1 MGRDD
6 TDNNA
11 KAQRF
16 QNFQSRRRR
25 NFLLIFGMKIFGIVA
40 AVFLVGG
47 CISTPLETSPAIRY
61 EFRQTEMGVPFRIV
75 LYAYSK
81 NAAEGGAAAAFARIK
96 QINDIMTDYDSDSEL
111 SRLSL
116 TSGQDKEVP
125 VSPDLWTVLA
135 RAQDLAE
142 RSKGAFDVTVGP
154 YVNLWRYARRQ
165 GALPDPAR
173 LTKARA
179 SVGYTKMQLN
189 PQRHSVK
196 LLVPDMRLDLGGI
209 AKGYAVD
216 QALRTLVRVGITNAL
231 VQGGGDIGVSG
242 PPPNKAGWHIELPP
256 LDATNAPQAR
266 YITVSHAGI
275 STSGDLFQRLELNGV
290 RYSHIIDPRT
300 GVGLTDH
307 RIVTVVAP
315 DDFTAD
321 GLTKVMSVLPPK
333 QALKFISRTPGAF
346 VRIVRKPGANV
357 PVEVYQSSGFHSLGR

>member
-1 MGRDD
+1 MFATG
-6 TDNNA
+6 
-11 KAQRF
+11 K
-16 QNFQSRRRR
+16 SLCY
-25 NFLLIFGMKIFGIVA
+25 FLGMKVFGFLGLIFF
-40 AVFLVGG
+40 VGG
-47 CISTPLETSPAIRY
+47 CVSTPVETRTATRY

-75 LYAYSK
+75 VYAYSK
-81 NAAEGGAAAAFARIK
+81 NAAEGGAATAFARIK

-116 TSGQDKEVP
+116 TSGQDKEVT

-135 RAQDLAE
+135 RAQDLAQ
-142 RSKGAFDVTVGP
+142 RSKGAFDATVGP

-165 GALPDPAR
+165 GTLPDAAR
-173 LTKARA
+173 LAKARA
-179 SVGYTKMQLN
+179 SVGYTKVQLN

-196 LLVPDMRLDLGGI
+196 LLAPDMRLDLGGI

-242 PPPNKAGWHIELPP
+242 PPPNKAGWHIEMPP

-266 YITVSHAGI
+266 YITVSHAGV
-275 STSGDLFQRLELNGV
+275 STSGDLFQRLELNGI

-300 GVGLTDH
+300 GFGLTDH
-307 RIVTVVAP
+307 RLVTVVAP

-333 QALKFISRTPGAF
+333 EALKFISKTPGAV
-346 VRIVRKPGANV
+346 VRIVRKPGTNV
-357 PVEVYQSSGFHSLGR
+357 PVEVYQSRGFRSVAR